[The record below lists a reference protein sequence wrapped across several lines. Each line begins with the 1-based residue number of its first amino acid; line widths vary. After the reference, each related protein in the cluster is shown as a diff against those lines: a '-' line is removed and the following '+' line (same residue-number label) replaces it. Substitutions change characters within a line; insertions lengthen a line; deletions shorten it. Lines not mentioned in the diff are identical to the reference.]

1 MAIVFQANTGK
12 VVALPDK
19 VAQGSFS
26 LVEAEPNI
34 TYSGEKS
41 IITRVGISCAGNYQ
55 FLHTIGNDVY
65 IYVFGDRMGE
75 VTLHGISFQG
85 DCKGGGGGIRGVNP
99 SPTLGSPASGKHG
112 FEFLYEWYK
121 KNRIAARMSPVK
133 VTIGTG
139 TTFTGFVTS
148 LTGDVQDTLRRT
160 IQFTI
165 TIALL
170 PEKEQFLM
178 GINST
183 PVTVNTT
190 GGIPGGIV

>member
-1 MAIVFQANTGK
+1 MAVVFQSNTGK

-26 LVEAEPNI
+26 LVEADPNI

-85 DCKGGGGGIRGVNP
+85 DCQGGGGGGIAGVNP
-99 SPTLGSPASGKHG
+99 TTTLGNPATGKHG
-112 FEFLYEWYK
+112 FELLYDWYK
-121 KNRIAARMSPVK
+121 KNRIAARQTPID

-139 TTFTGFVTS
+139 TTFRGFVTS

-170 PEKEQFLM
+170 PDKEGSPQGNLAM
-178 GINST
+178 
-183 PVTVNTT
+183 NTT
-190 GGIPGGIV
+190 GGNPFGGIV